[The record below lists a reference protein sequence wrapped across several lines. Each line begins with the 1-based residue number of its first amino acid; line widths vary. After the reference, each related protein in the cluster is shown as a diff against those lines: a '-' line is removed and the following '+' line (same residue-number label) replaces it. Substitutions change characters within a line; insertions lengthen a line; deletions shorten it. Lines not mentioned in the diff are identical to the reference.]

1 VPDAQQPRTTLD
13 ATLGFEGYEFDGEA
27 SARARL
33 PVTDAIRQPYGIVHG
48 GAYAALAESLCS
60 RATFD
65 TVGPENI
72 ALGQSNETSF
82 LRPTSAGTVNAVA
95 TARHRGRTSWV
106 WDVEMS
112 DGEGRLLALSRLT
125 IAVRPMPEGA
135 T

>member
-1 VPDAQQPRTTLD
+1 MTDLPQPTTTLD
-13 ATLGFEGYEFDGEA
+13 TTLGFEGYEFDGEA

-33 PVTDAIRQPYGIVHG
+33 PVTDAIRQPFGIVHG

-60 RATFD
+60 RATFAA
-65 TVGPENI
+65 VGPANI
-72 ALGQSNETSF
+72 AVGQSNETSF
-82 LRPTSAGTVNAVA
+82 LRPASAGTVHATA

-112 DGEGRLLALSRLT
+112 DEGGRLLALSRMT
-125 IAVRPMPEGA
+125 IAIRPMPEGA